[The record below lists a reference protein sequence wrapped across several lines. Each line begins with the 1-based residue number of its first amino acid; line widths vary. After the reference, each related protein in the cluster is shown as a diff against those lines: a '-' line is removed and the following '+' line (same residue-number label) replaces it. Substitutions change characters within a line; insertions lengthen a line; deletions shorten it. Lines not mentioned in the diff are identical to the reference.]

1 MAWLGE
7 VEKLPIYGSGANV
20 VPTVHVNDLAGYV
33 CFMIFNFFLCITQLI
48 CLLCLCLYCSSLLRM
63 PVYLVEY
70 LFLYKG

>member
-33 CFMIFNFFLCITQLI
+33 CFMIFNFFFMHNTTN
-48 CLLCLCLYCSSLLRM
+48 M
-63 PVYLVEY
+63 PT
-70 LFLYKG
+70 LFVPILFFSIAYACVFS